1 VQILEPAP
9 ATGRRALA
17 QPGIEL
23 GILDQR
29 LVQRRVEIAGADGI
43 DLQSVAGPVR
53 AHAARQVAHRA
64 LGGGVRGNGRS
75 RQFALHAADVDDLA
89 ATARD
94 HVPGHRAPHEEDAVQ
109 VVRDEGVPVRV
120 SEFVERSTSLYAG
133 VVDQDVE
140 RAEMGLDGV
149 DARIDLRGI
158 GYVERTHVHA
168 CAGGADHRGGFI
180 QCGLGAS
187 VDDHVCASR
196 GQCGGDG
203 VADAARGAGD
213 ERAAPG
219 EVEGV
224 HLRILAMPQELAEK
238 ACHIEIK
245 VLREPIGKQDQY
257 AASFGGFNAYSF
269 HKDGSVTIEPVN
281 ISEGAQ
287 MELQNNIFLFYLNKK
302 RSAGDILKD
311 QNKKTKQNDA
321 EVIDRLHKIK
331 DIGLYTRKILEK
343 NKIDEFGDL
352 LHEHWMIK
360 RGISNKISDDY
371 IDEVYE
377 VARKNGALGG
387 KVIGA
392 GGGGFLLFYIPH
404 KKTSFISAMKKMG
417 LVPTWFSFER
427 EGVKIGFY
435 S

>member
-1 VQILEPAP
+1 MIVSRAPVRISMGGGGTDLPSYYEKFGGFLLAAGINKYVHILLNKRFEESIRLSYSKTEIVDDIREIEHSIFRECLKY
-9 ATGRRALA
+9 TGIKK
-17 QPGIEL
+17 Q
-23 GILDQR
+23 
-29 LVQRRVEIAGADGI
+29 VEIVSI
-43 DLQSVAGPVR
+43 
-53 AHAARQVAHRA
+53 
-64 LGGGVRGNGRS
+64 
-75 RQFALHAADVDDLA
+75 ADV
-89 ATARD
+89 
-94 HVPGHRAPHEEDAVQ
+94 P
-109 VVRDEGVPVRV
+109 
-120 SEFVERSTSLYAG
+120 SN
-133 VVDQDVE
+133 
-140 RAEMGLDGV
+140 
-149 DARIDLRGI
+149 
-158 GYVERTHVHA
+158 
-168 CAGGADHRGGFI
+168 
-180 QCGLGAS
+180 CGLGTS
-187 VDDHVCASR
+187 STFT
-196 GQCGGDG
+196 
-203 VADAARGAGD
+203 VALLSALYSYKR
-213 ERAAPG
+213 EYHP
-219 EVEGV
+219 
-224 HLRILAMPQELAEK
+224 LQELAEK

-245 VLREPIGKQDQY
+245 VLKEPIGKQDQY

-311 QNKKTKQNDA
+311 QNKKTKQNDS

-392 GGGGFLLFYIPH
+392 GGGGFLLFYNPQ

>member
-1 VQILEPAP
+1 MIVSRAPVRISMGGGGTDLPSYYEKFGGFLLAAGINKYVHILLNKRFEDSIRLSYSKTEIVDDIRDIEHSIFRECLKY
-9 ATGRRALA
+9 TGIKK
-17 QPGIEL
+17 Q
-23 GILDQR
+23 
-29 LVQRRVEIAGADGI
+29 VEIVSI
-43 DLQSVAGPVR
+43 
-53 AHAARQVAHRA
+53 
-64 LGGGVRGNGRS
+64 
-75 RQFALHAADVDDLA
+75 ADV
-89 ATARD
+89 
-94 HVPGHRAPHEEDAVQ
+94 P
-109 VVRDEGVPVRV
+109 
-120 SEFVERSTSLYAG
+120 SN
-133 VVDQDVE
+133 
-140 RAEMGLDGV
+140 
-149 DARIDLRGI
+149 
-158 GYVERTHVHA
+158 
-168 CAGGADHRGGFI
+168 
-180 QCGLGAS
+180 CGLGTS
-187 VDDHVCASR
+187 STFT
-196 GQCGGDG
+196 
-203 VADAARGAGD
+203 VALLSALYSYKR
-213 ERAAPG
+213 EYHP
-219 EVEGV
+219 
-224 HLRILAMPQELAEK
+224 LQELAEK

-331 DIGLYTRKILEK
+331 DIGLYTRKILER
-343 NKIDEFGDL
+343 NKIDDFGDL

-392 GGGGFLLFYIPH
+392 GGGGFLLFYNPQ